1 MNSALK
7 SEVVAAAAAI
17 IFGNE
22 GNYTSINA
30 DDNGA
35 LSVGKVQWHGNRAL
49 SLLKEIIEET
59 GQTTAT
65 TILGADLWKE
75 IKESSDWTRRTVNTD
90 EKNRIAKILGTTAG
104 KAVQDEQAEKD
115 ITEYV
120 EHGIKIGI
128 EDPQSLVYF
137 ADLENQGGEGASGR
151 VGKTAEAKAGG
162 AARVTL
168 AILHAAA
175 LADSVMGRYTTRR
188 NSTYNAAKKLFQTE
202 NKNENKG
209 GNNMISNCG
218 HDERSKYT
226 GGTAGDQTG
235 TEWQIIN
242 WYPRPW
248 KCVLRHP
255 DAKVREKIAELAE
268 KAAKNNLCGYDQGQ
282 RYTYWEHLKA
292 SNYDPAQITIA
303 CEADCSS
310 GVAANVKAV
319 GYLLGIEKLKKV
331 SIYLYTGNMRSGL
344 KSAGF
349 TVLTEAKYLNSPDYL
364 IRGDIILNDDCHV
377 ATNLTNGSKAG
388 SGSTTSGGSGNTS
401 SGEQTYTV
409 KKGDTLSGIA
419 AKYGTTYQ
427 KLASYNGIA
436 NPNSITVGQVIRIP
450 GSGSTT
456 SGGSG
461 NTSSGEQTYTVKKGD
476 TLSGIAAKYGTT
488 YQKLASYNRIANPNN
503 ISVGQ
508 VIKIPG
514 SGTRT
519 YIVKSGDSLW
529 AIAEKQLGDGTRY
542 NEIKTLNGL
551 KNDTIHAGQVL
562 KLPNA

>member
-1 MNSALK
+1 M
-7 SEVVAAAAAI
+7 
-17 IFGNE
+17 
-22 GNYTSINA
+22 
-30 DDNGA
+30 
-35 LSVGKVQWHGNRAL
+35 GKVQWHGNRAL
-49 SLLKEIIEET
+49 SLLKKIVEET

-75 IKESSDWTRRTVNTD
+75 IKTSSDWSKRTVDAD
-90 EKNRIAKILGTTAG
+90 EKNRISKILGTTAG
-104 KAVQDEQAEKD
+104 KAVQDEQAEEDVKA
-115 ITEYV
+115 YV
-120 EHGIKIGI
+120 EHGVKLGI
-128 EDPQSLVYF
+128 EDPQSLIYF
-137 ADLENQGGEGASGR
+137 CDLENQGGAGASSR
-151 VGKTAEAKAGG
+151 VEKAAAAKAGG
-162 AARVTL
+162 AAQITL

-202 NKNENKG
+202 TNNENKG
-209 GNNMISNCG
+209 GKNMISNCG

-242 WYPRPW
+242 WYSRPW

-310 GVAANVKAV
+310 GVAANVKAT
-319 GYLLGIEKLKKV
+319 GYLLGNEKLKNV
-331 SIYLYTGNMRSGL
+331 SIYLYTGNMRSAL

-349 TVLTEAKYLNSPDYL
+349 TVLTDAKYLNGPDYL
-364 IRGDIILNDDCHV
+364 MRGDIILNDDCHV

-388 SGSTTSGGSGNTS
+388 SGSTSSDYGSTS

-427 KLASYNGIA
+427 KLATYNGIA
-436 NPNSITVGQVIRIP
+436 NPNNINVGQVIRIP
-450 GSGSTT
+450 GAGSTSSGSSGST
-456 SGGSG
+456 SGG
-461 NTSSGEQTYTVKKGD
+461 EQKYTVKAGD

-488 YQKLASYNRIANPNN
+488 YQKLATYNGIANPNN
-503 ISVGQ
+503 INVGQ
-508 VIKIPG
+508 VIRIPG
-514 SGTRT
+514 TGTRT
-519 YIVKSGDSLW
+519 YTVKSGDTLW
-529 AIAEKQLGDGTRY
+529 GIADKQLGDGSRY

-551 KNDTIHAGQVL
+551 KSDVIHAGQTL

>member
-22 GNYTSINA
+22 GNYTSVNA

-104 KAVQDEQAEKD
+104 KVVQDEQAEKD

-137 ADLENQGGEGASGR
+137 ADLENQGGAGASGR
-151 VGKTAEAKAGG
+151 VGKTAAAKAGG

-188 NSTYNAAKKLFQTE
+188 NETYAAAATLFNAEENHQTGGNVFMNEMQVRQNVVSTARKYKGCNEADGSHRKIIDGYNEHKPIARGYAVKYTDAWCATFVSFIAILLGYTDIIPTECGCEQQINLFKQKGRWQEDGTVKPQIADVIYYNWDDGTQPNDGYADHVGYVAEVNGNTMKVIEGNYSNAVKERTLTVGAGNIRGYGKPDYAKKATS
-202 NKNENKG
+202 G
-209 GNNMISNCG
+209 G
-218 HDERSKYT
+218 
-226 GGTAGDQTG
+226 
-235 TEWQIIN
+235 
-242 WYPRPW
+242 
-248 KCVLRHP
+248 
-255 DAKVREKIAELAE
+255 
-268 KAAKNNLCGYDQGQ
+268 
-282 RYTYWEHLKA
+282 
-292 SNYDPAQITIA
+292 
-303 CEADCSS
+303 SS
-310 GVAANVKAV
+310 
-319 GYLLGIEKLKKV
+319 
-331 SIYLYTGNMRSGL
+331 S
-344 KSAGF
+344 
-349 TVLTEAKYLNSPDYL
+349 
-364 IRGDIILNDDCHV
+364 
-377 ATNLTNGSKAG
+377 
-388 SGSTTSGGSGNTS
+388 SGSTSSGGSGNVS

-436 NPNSITVGQVIRIP
+436 NPNSIIVGQVIRIP
-450 GSGSTT
+450 GSGSTS

-461 NTSSGEQTYTVKKGD
+461 NVSSGEQTYTVKKGD

-488 YQKLASYNRIANPNN
+488 YQKLASYNGIANPNN

-508 VIKIPG
+508 VIRIPG

-519 YIVKSGDSLW
+519 YTVKSGDSLW

-551 KNDTIHAGQVL
+551 KNDIIHAGQVL